1 MTRMMT
7 RRANKEIE
15 EKNLGKNGKLW
26 KVFTVNIIPEL
37 ISEPCHDEDR
47 DVAVCNP
54 MDCIQSEDNL
64 KVLMKECPTLGIE
77 MAIEYLLESP
87 LADAIQRGRKF
98 VLKMELLKAEEEK
111 HVGVPK
117 VENIPPPPPQLEK
130 KKEEPKKEQKKA
142 EPTGRG
148 KAQIKKIAAG
158 VTKTGAEK
166 KKVEPRKTQKKA
178 PAHQKTQI
186 KKVVIGVSKKEVG
199 KKFGQNVRLG
209 DLARELM
216 ASAAGWNRQRK
227 VAFKCPKRFLQ
238 DENAPPTAEPMEY

>member
-7 RRANKEIE
+7 RRATKEIE

-98 VLKMELLKAEEEK
+98 VLKMEKLKAEEDT
-111 HVGVPK
+111 
-117 VENIPPPPPQLEK
+117 PPPPPQLEK
-130 KKEEPKKEQKKA
+130 KKEEKKA

-148 KAQIKKIAAG
+148 KAGIPKVATG
-158 VTKTGAEK
+158 VT
-166 KKVEPRKTQKKA
+166 
-178 PAHQKTQI
+178 
-186 KKVVIGVSKKEVG
+186 KKEVG
-199 KKFGQNVRLG
+199 KKFGRNVRLG